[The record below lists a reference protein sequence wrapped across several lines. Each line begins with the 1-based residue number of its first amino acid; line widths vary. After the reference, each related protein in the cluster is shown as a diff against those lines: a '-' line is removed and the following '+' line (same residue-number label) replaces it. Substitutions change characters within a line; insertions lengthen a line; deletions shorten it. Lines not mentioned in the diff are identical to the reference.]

1 MKVLLV
7 DDDSLTVEF
16 LAKTLRE
23 HGYAVDTAEGGEE
36 GLFKAE
42 GSDYDAIVLDV
53 IMPGVD
59 GWQVLSRLRKSRKT
73 PVLMLTSRN
82 AAADKVSSLDA
93 GADDHLAKPFD
104 LAELLARIRALIRR
118 ATNHAR
124 SIINIGAVTID
135 IVARVVTRAG
145 ERVLLSP
152 REYGIVEH
160 LALHQGDVVTR
171 GALYE
176 HLFDEQDD
184 SLSNVIDVH
193 VAKIRKKLG
202 RDFIVTRHGHGYSIE
217 A

>member
-1 MKVLLV
+1 
-7 DDDSLTVEF
+7 
-16 LAKTLRE
+16 
-23 HGYAVDTAEGGEE
+23 
-36 GLFKAE
+36 
-42 GSDYDAIVLDV
+42 
-53 IMPGVD
+53 
-59 GWQVLSRLRKSRKT
+59 
-73 PVLMLTSRN
+73 MLTSRN
-82 AAADKVSSLDA
+82 ATADRVSSLDA

-124 SIINIGAVTID
+124 SVINIGGVTID

-145 ERVLLSP
+145 DRVLLSP

-160 LALHQGDVVTR
+160 LALRQGNVVTR

-176 HLFDEQDD
+176 HVFDEQDD
-184 SLSNVIDVH
+184 TLSNVIDVH

-202 RDFIVTRHGHGYSIE
+202 HDFIVTRHGHGYSIE